1 MTSIIDT
8 LNTLRHTNS
17 LYNTQMTNNLKVLT
31 DELNNVI
38 LKTQTDLINRIAQD
52 YNISA
57 RELSKKYLIKPKKNR
72 KTKDTA
78 EDDSPT
84 MTSINDSKNGN
95 YDIEDFMDAINQKDN
110 SDNEDTSI
118 DNVVAQ
124 SKKKKGRAKKITET
138 IIDTAEEEK
147 TDEVIYKPITIKNMK
162 YLLDPSTN
170 KIYDMEKNLIG
181 IKKDNKYMMNK
192 KVETV
197 A

>member
-31 DELNNVI
+31 DEINIII
-38 LKTQTDLINRIAQD
+38 LKTQTDLINKIAQD

-72 KTKDTA
+72 KTKDMA
-78 EDDSPT
+78 DDDSPT
-84 MTSINDSKNGN
+84 MTTINDSKSNN
-95 YDIEDFMDAINQKDN
+95 YDIEDFMDSINQKDN

-147 TDEVIYKPITIKNMK
+147 TNEVIYKPITIRTVKC
-162 YLLDPSTN
+162 LLDQTTN

-181 IKKDNKYMMNK
+181 IKKDNKYMMSK
-192 KVETV
+192 KVETSG
-197 A
+197 